1 MEAQRASRHA
11 TLRWLGVALF
21 GLGLLGLL
29 GAIAGVV
36 LTDLRWT
43 TILLYVGATGF
54 SLGTFG
60 THNDTALAYALRAKR
75 DDLAA
80 PIRAELEADLKA
92 QKASVLGLSATPGA
106 AWVATLGALLLHGVG
121 IWRLLGAVA

>member
-11 TLRWLGVALF
+11 TMRWLGMGLF
-21 GLGLLGLL
+21 GLGLIGLIA
-29 GAIAGVV
+29 AIAAVAT
-36 LTDLRWT
+36 TDLVWT

-75 DDLAA
+75 QDLSG
-80 PIRAELEADLKA
+80 PLKAELEGELKSG
-92 QKASVLGLSATPGA
+92 KATVLALTATPGA
-106 AWVATLGALLLHGVG
+106 AWFATVGALCLHGVG
-121 IWRLLGAVA
+121 VWRLLGAVA